1 MKYFKNALPFGSGFF
16 SDTENKYL
24 MEIKGTHNCENS
36 LLTTSFL
43 ILWSNIRASKEN
55 AAWIVNPSYHNK
67 LCKSQ
72 KLSFMLLKREN
83 IAA

>member
-24 MEIKGTHNCENS
+24 MEIKGTQNCENS

-43 ILWSNIRASKEN
+43 NT
-55 AAWIVNPSYHNK
+55 
-67 LCKSQ
+67 
-72 KLSFMLLKREN
+72 LK
-83 IAA
+83 

>member
-1 MKYFKNALPFGSGFF
+1 MSLTSQKVSQRLCHILNIQYIQVSNVRDIFKMKYFKNALPFGSGFF

-43 ILWSNIRASKEN
+43 IL
-55 AAWIVNPSYHNK
+55 
-67 LCKSQ
+67 
-72 KLSFMLLKREN
+72 
-83 IAA
+83 